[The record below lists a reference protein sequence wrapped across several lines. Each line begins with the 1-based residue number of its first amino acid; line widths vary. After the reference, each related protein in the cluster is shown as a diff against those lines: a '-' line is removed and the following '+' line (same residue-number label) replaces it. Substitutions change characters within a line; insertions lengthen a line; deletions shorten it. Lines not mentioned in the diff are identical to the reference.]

1 MINGWQCGG
10 LNEEDELSYEELM
23 YIKQCY
29 ADAVQDELDLIEG
42 VRYVKVENYSYY
54 F

>member
-29 ADAVQDELDLIEG
+29 ADAVQDELNNGALLVSQAMAYFHG
-42 VRYVKVENYSYY
+42 VQ
-54 F
+54 

>member
-1 MINGWQCGG
+1 MISSGWYVG
-10 LNEEDELSYEELM
+10 LSEEDELSYEELM

-42 VRYVKVENYSYY
+42 
-54 F
+54 

>member
-29 ADAVQDELDLIEG
+29 VDAVQDELDLLEG
-42 VRYVKVENYSYY
+42 
-54 F
+54 